1 VVRLLIEAGADPNV
15 AVSGMWHAETPLHW
29 AASTDDVDVAAALI
43 DAGADLEAQGGSI
56 GGPLENA
63 VGYRCWHVARLLV
76 DPRAPVD
83 TLRVAAA
90 LGLEP
95 WIEDRFAQ
103 RPPPTSE
110 ETDAAFWQA
119 YHGGQR
125 RVAELLLLRGA
136 DANVSPDYSDKSA
149 LEIAGSLDTRRGFLV
164 TWLRE
169 QGTQAPGKTA

>member
-43 DAGADLEAQGGSI
+43 DAGAHLEAQGGSI

-63 VGYRCWHVARLLV
+63 VGYECWHVARLLV
-76 DPRAPVD
+76 DRGAPVD
-83 TLRVAAA
+83 TLWVAVA

-103 RPPPTSE
+103 RPLRRAKRSTRLSGRPATADSAGSPSFCSSVAPTPTSRQ
-110 ETDAAFWQA
+110 TIPTS
-119 YHGGQR
+119 QR
-125 RVAELLLLRGA
+125 
-136 DANVSPDYSDKSA
+136 
-149 LEIAGSLDTRRGFLV
+149 
-164 TWLRE
+164 
-169 QGTQAPGKTA
+169 